1 MKPGTINSVPT
12 NPGQIDSDLKP
23 NSTPRKRRRSS
34 VDLQM
39 ESHEAGYETNDESG
53 NSFTSDWRH
62 YGSTQ
67 CSYEIGI

>member
-1 MKPGTINSVPT
+1 MKSGTINSVPT

-39 ESHEAGYETNDESG
+39 ENHEAGYETNDESG
-53 NSFTSDWRH
+53 NSFYFRRWN
-62 YGSTQ
+62 YGST
-67 CSYEIGI
+67 